1 MESLIRKISEMK
13 LSMEIIDGYNDHAK
27 DYCESLL
34 ERVNNGNLKKNELD
48 SLLNQ
53 YHKEVGE
60 QEALIKV
67 LEDRKERLMSLQNK
81 KIPKCLLIEESTLSN
96 QDHII
101 KEITNLDISSRD
113 KPCGEAYK
121 IKENINPFFEPLMV
135 NNTFTEGTPSFA
147 NSTFLKKELV
157 NVTPKPRKDLEISV
171 SFVTNEEFSQIPG
184 YMRGRVTMDNI
195 NEFINIFNVT
205 LTKKYELLKK
215 SKKNKSKSELEQCLL
230 WKEQEIGE
238 LKGTYFCNAEDLDK
252 LGNIKIGNKK
262 YLNIITMLRHIKRI
276 KEVRN
281 MKIIYYVA
289 CF

>member
-1 MESLIRKISEMK
+1 MK
-13 LSMEIIDGYNDHAK
+13 LSMEIIDGYNDNAK

-34 ERVNNGNLKKNELD
+34 ERVNNGNSKKDELD
-48 SLLNQ
+48 CLLNQ
-53 YHKEVGE
+53 YHKELEE
-60 QEALIKV
+60 QEELIKQ

-96 QDHII
+96 QDHNI
-101 KEITNLDISSRD
+101 KEITNLDISLRE
-113 KPCGEAYK
+113 KNCNEAYK
-121 IKENINPFFEPLMV
+121 IKENINPFFEPLLV
-135 NNTFTEGTPSFA
+135 NNTFIEGTPSFA
-147 NSTFLKKELV
+147 NSTFLKKEHV
-157 NVTPKPRKDLEISV
+157 NVTPKPRKDLEVSV
-171 SFVTNEEFSQIPG
+171 NFVTNEEFSQIPG

-215 SKKNKSKSELEQCLL
+215 PKKNKTKPELEQCLL

-281 MKIIYYVA
+281 MKVIYYVA

>member
-1 MESLIRKISEMK
+1 MEGLIRKITEMK
-13 LSMEIIDGYNDHAK
+13 LSMDIIDGYNENAK

-34 ERVNNGNLKKNELD
+34 ERVKNANIKKSELE
-48 SLLNQ
+48 SLLNR
-53 YHKEVGE
+53 YYKEIEE
-60 QEALIKV
+60 QEELIKAF
-67 LEDRKERLMSLQNK
+67 EDRKERLMSLQNK
-81 KIPKCLLIEESTLSN
+81 KIPKCLLNEESSLSN

-101 KEITNLDISSRD
+101 KEITNLDISLRD
-113 KPCGEAYK
+113 KTWIDAHK
-121 IKENINPFFEPLMV
+121 TKENVNPFFEPLMV
-135 NNTFTEGTPSFA
+135 NNTFTEETSSFA

-157 NVTPKPRKDLEISV
+157 NVTPKPRRDLEVSV
-171 SFVTNEEFSQIPG
+171 NFVANEEFSQIPG

-215 SKKNKSKSELEQCLL
+215 AKKNKSKSELEQCLL
-230 WKEQEIGE
+230 WKEQEVGE
-238 LKGTYFCNAEDLDK
+238 LKGTYFCTAEDLDK

-262 YLNIITMLRHIKRI
+262 YLSIITMLRHIKRI